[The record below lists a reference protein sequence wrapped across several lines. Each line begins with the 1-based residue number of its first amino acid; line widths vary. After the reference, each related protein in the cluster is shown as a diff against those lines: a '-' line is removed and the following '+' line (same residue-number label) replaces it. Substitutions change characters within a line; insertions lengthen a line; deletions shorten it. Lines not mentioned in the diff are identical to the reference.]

1 MSETDQKD
9 IQDMDFE
16 TAFTALQDNL
26 VRLESEN
33 LPLQEVLSLYERG
46 QTLARHC
53 ADLLDRA
60 ELKVRQLSMESPEAE
75 EE

>member
-33 LPLQEVLSLYERG
+33 LPLQEALSLYERG

-53 ADLLDRA
+53 ADLWTGR
-60 ELKVRQLSMESPEAE
+60 S
-75 EE
+75 

>member
-33 LPLQEVLSLYERG
+33 LPLQEALSLYERG

-60 ELKVRQLSMESPEAE
+60 ELKVRQLSMESLEAE

>member
-33 LPLQEVLSLYERG
+33 LPLQEALSLYERG
-46 QTLARHC
+46 QALARHC

>member
-16 TAFTALQDNL
+16 TAFAALQDNL

-33 LPLQEVLSLYERG
+33 LPLQEALSLYERG
-46 QTLARHC
+46 QALARHC

>member
-33 LPLQEVLSLYERG
+33 LPLQEALSLYERG

>member
-33 LPLQEVLSLYERG
+33 LPLQEALSLYERG

-60 ELKVRQLSMESPEAE
+60 ELKVRQLSMESPEVE

>member
-1 MSETDQKD
+1 
-9 IQDMDFE
+9 MDFE

-33 LPLQEVLSLYERG
+33 LPLQEALSLYERG

>member
-16 TAFTALQDNL
+16 TAFAALQDNL

-33 LPLQEVLSLYERG
+33 LPLQEALSLYERG